1 MKINILIDKILSR
14 DEVEIKVCPENVN
27 LGHDLEIYIRQISK
41 ITVINTRNNSKIKVN
56 INDILEFQSEGNMC
70 CVKMKSKE
78 LYLINKRLKEIEGLN
93 YKNFVKINNQT
104 IINLNE
110 IKEFSSASNARLE
123 VILSDG
129 SFHFVNRH
137 YVKIIKERLL
147 WLNNLNHLFF
157 KYFH

>member
-1 MKINILIDKILSR
+1 MKINILIDKILGR

-27 LGHDLEIYIRQISK
+27 LGHDLESYIRQISK
-41 ITVINTRNNSKIKVN
+41 LTVINTKNDSKIKVN
-56 INDILEFQSEGNMC
+56 INDILKFQSEGNMC
-70 CVKMKSKE
+70 CVEMKSKE
-78 LYLINKRLKEIEGLN
+78 LYLINKRLKEVEGLN

-110 IKEFSSASNARLE
+110 VKEFSSAPNARLE

-147 WLNNLNHLFF
+147 
-157 KYFH
+157 

>member
-1 MKINILIDKILSR
+1 MKINILIDKILGR

-27 LGHDLEIYIRQISK
+27 LGHDLESYIRQISK
-41 ITVINTRNNSKIKVN
+41 LTVINTKNDSKIKVN
-56 INDILEFQSEGNMC
+56 INNILKFQSEGNMC
-70 CVKMKSKE
+70 CVEMKSKE
-78 LYLINKRLKEIEGLN
+78 LYLINKRLKEIESLN

-110 IKEFSSASNARLE
+110 VKEFSSAPNARLE

-147 WLNNLNHLFF
+147 
-157 KYFH
+157 

>member
-1 MKINILIDKILSR
+1 MKINILIDKILGR

-27 LGHDLEIYIRQISK
+27 LGHDLENYIRQISK
-41 ITVINTRNNSKIKVN
+41 LTVINTKNDRKIKVN
-56 INDILEFQSEGNMC
+56 INDILKFQSEGNMC

-78 LYLINKRLKEIEGLN
+78 LYLINKRLKEIDSLN

-110 IKEFSSASNARLE
+110 VKEFSSAPNARLE

-147 WLNNLNHLFF
+147 
-157 KYFH
+157 

>member
-1 MKINILIDKILSR
+1 MKINILIDKILGR

-27 LGHDLEIYIRQISK
+27 LGHDLENYIRQIPK
-41 ITVINTRNNSKIKVN
+41 ITVINTKNDSKIKVN
-56 INDILEFQSEGNMC
+56 LNDILKFQSEGNMC
-70 CVKMKSKE
+70 CVEMKSKE
-78 LYLINKRLKEIEGLN
+78 LYLINKRLKEIESLN

-110 IKEFSSASNARLE
+110 VKEFSSAPNARLE

-147 WLNNLNHLFF
+147 
-157 KYFH
+157 

>member
-1 MKINILIDKILSR
+1 MKINILIDKILGR

-27 LGHDLEIYIRQISK
+27 LGHELESYIRQISK
-41 ITVINTRNNSKIKVN
+41 ITVINTKNDSNIKVN
-56 INDILEFQSEGNMC
+56 INDILKFQSEGNMC
-70 CVKMKSKE
+70 CVEMKSKE

-93 YKNFVKINNQT
+93 YKSFVKINNQT

-110 IKEFSSASNARLE
+110 VKEFSSAPNARLE

-147 WLNNLNHLFF
+147 
-157 KYFH
+157 

>member
-1 MKINILIDKILSR
+1 MKINILIDKILGR

-27 LGHDLEIYIRQISK
+27 LGHELESYIRQISK
-41 ITVINTRNNSKIKVN
+41 ITVINTKNDSNIKVN
-56 INDILEFQSEGNMC
+56 INDILKFQSEGNMC
-70 CVKMKSKE
+70 CVEMKSKE
-78 LYLINKRLKEIEGLN
+78 LYLINKRLKEVEGLN

-110 IKEFSSASNARLE
+110 VKEFSSAPNARLE

-147 WLNNLNHLFF
+147 
-157 KYFH
+157 

>member
-1 MKINILIDKILSR
+1 MKINILIDKILGR

-27 LGHDLEIYIRQISK
+27 LGHDLENYIRQISK
-41 ITVINTRNNSKIKVN
+41 LTVINTKNDSKIKVN
-56 INDILEFQSEGNMC
+56 INDILKFQSEGNMC

-78 LYLINKRLKEIEGLN
+78 LYLINKRLKEIDSLN

-110 IKEFSSASNARLE
+110 VKEFSSAPNARLE

-147 WLNNLNHLFF
+147 
-157 KYFH
+157 

>member
-1 MKINILIDKILSR
+1 MKINILIDKILGR

-27 LGHDLEIYIRQISK
+27 LGHELESYIRQISK
-41 ITVINTRNNSKIKVN
+41 ITVINTKNNSKTKVN

-78 LYLINKRLKEIEGLN
+78 LYLINKRLKEIESLN
-93 YKNFVKINNQT
+93 YKSFVKINNQT
-104 IINLNE
+104 IVNLNE
-110 IKEFSSASNARLE
+110 VKEFSSAPNARLE

-147 WLNNLNHLFF
+147 
-157 KYFH
+157 

>member
-1 MKINILIDKILSR
+1 MKINILIDKILGR

-27 LGHDLEIYIRQISK
+27 LGHELESYIRQISK
-41 ITVINTRNNSKIKVN
+41 ITVINTKNDSNIKVN
-56 INDILEFQSEGNMC
+56 INDILKFQSEGNMC
-70 CVKMKSKE
+70 CVEMKSKE

-93 YKNFVKINNQT
+93 HKNFVKINNQT

-110 IKEFSSASNARLE
+110 VKEFSSAPNARLE

-147 WLNNLNHLFF
+147 
-157 KYFH
+157 

>member
-1 MKINILIDKILSR
+1 MKINILIDKILGI

-27 LGHDLEIYIRQISK
+27 LGHELESYIRQISK
-41 ITVINTRNNSKIKVN
+41 ITVINTKNDSNIKVN
-56 INDILEFQSEGNMC
+56 INDILKFQSEGNMC
-70 CVKMKSKE
+70 CVEMKSKE

-93 YKNFVKINNQT
+93 YKSFVKINNQT

-110 IKEFSSASNARLE
+110 VKEFSSAPNARLE

-147 WLNNLNHLFF
+147 
-157 KYFH
+157 

>member
-1 MKINILIDKILSR
+1 MKINILIDKILGR

-27 LGHDLEIYIRQISK
+27 LGHELESYIRQISK
-41 ITVINTRNNSKIKVN
+41 ITVINTKNDSNIKVN
-56 INDILEFQSEGNMC
+56 INDILKFQSEGNMC
-70 CVKMKSKE
+70 CVEMKSKE

-110 IKEFSSASNARLE
+110 VKEFSSAPNARLE

-147 WLNNLNHLFF
+147 
-157 KYFH
+157 

>member
-1 MKINILIDKILSR
+1 MKINILIDKILGR

-27 LGHDLEIYIRQISK
+27 LGHELESYIRQISK
-41 ITVINTRNNSKIKVN
+41 LTVINTKNDSKIKVN
-56 INDILEFQSEGNMC
+56 INDILKFQSEGNMC
-70 CVKMKSKE
+70 CVEMKSKE

-93 YKNFVKINNQT
+93 YKSFVKINNQT

-110 IKEFSSASNARLE
+110 VKEFSSAPNARLE

-147 WLNNLNHLFF
+147 
-157 KYFH
+157 

>member
-1 MKINILIDKILSR
+1 MKINILIDKILGR

-27 LGHDLEIYIRQISK
+27 LGHELESYIRQISK
-41 ITVINTRNNSKIKVN
+41 ITVINTKNDSNIKVN
-56 INDILEFQSEGNMC
+56 INDILKFQSEGNMC
-70 CVKMKSKE
+70 CVEMKSKE

-93 YKNFVKINNQT
+93 YKSFVKINNQT

-110 IKEFSSASNARLE
+110 VKEFSSAPNARLK

-147 WLNNLNHLFF
+147 
-157 KYFH
+157 

>member
-1 MKINILIDKILSR
+1 MKINILIDKILGR

-27 LGHDLEIYIRQISK
+27 LGHDLENYIRQISK
-41 ITVINTRNNSKIKVN
+41 ITVINTKNDSNIKVN
-56 INDILEFQSEGNMC
+56 LNDILKFQSEGNMC
-70 CVKMKSKE
+70 CVEMKSKE
-78 LYLINKRLKEIEGLN
+78 LYLINKRLKEIEYLN
-93 YKNFVKINNQT
+93 YKSFVKINNQT

-110 IKEFSSASNARLE
+110 VKEFSSAPNARLE

-147 WLNNLNHLFF
+147 
-157 KYFH
+157 

>member
-27 LGHDLEIYIRQISK
+27 LGHDLESYIRQISK
-41 ITVINTRNNSKIKVN
+41 ITVINTKNDSKIKVN
-56 INDILEFQSEGNMC
+56 INDILKFQSEGNMC
-70 CVKMKSKE
+70 CVEMKSKE
-78 LYLINKRLKEIEGLN
+78 LYLINKRLKEIESLN

-110 IKEFSSASNARLE
+110 VKEFSSATNARLE

-147 WLNNLNHLFF
+147 
-157 KYFH
+157 

>member
-1 MKINILIDKILSR
+1 MKINILIDKSLGR

-27 LGHDLEIYIRQISK
+27 LGHELESYIRQISK
-41 ITVINTRNNSKIKVN
+41 IAVINTKNDSNIKVN
-56 INDILEFQSEGNMC
+56 INDILKFQSEGNMC
-70 CVKMKSKE
+70 CVEMKSKE

-93 YKNFVKINNQT
+93 YKSFVKINNQT

-110 IKEFSSASNARLE
+110 VKEFSSAPNARLE

-147 WLNNLNHLFF
+147 
-157 KYFH
+157 

>member
-1 MKINILIDKILSR
+1 MKINILIDKILGR

-27 LGHDLEIYIRQISK
+27 LGHELESYIRQISK
-41 ITVINTRNNSKIKVN
+41 LTVINTKNDSKIKVN
-56 INDILEFQSEGNMC
+56 INDILKFQSEGNMC
-70 CVKMKSKE
+70 CVEMKSKE
-78 LYLINKRLKEIEGLN
+78 LYLINKRLKEVEGLN

-110 IKEFSSASNARLE
+110 VKEFSSAPNARLE

-147 WLNNLNHLFF
+147 
-157 KYFH
+157 

>member
-1 MKINILIDKILSR
+1 MKINILIDKILGR

-27 LGHDLEIYIRQISK
+27 LGHDLENYIRQISK
-41 ITVINTRNNSKIKVN
+41 LTVINTKNDSKIKVN
-56 INDILEFQSEGNMC
+56 INDILKFQSEGNMC

-78 LYLINKRLKEIEGLN
+78 LYLINKRLKEIESLN

-110 IKEFSSASNARLE
+110 VKEFSSAPNARLE

-147 WLNNLNHLFF
+147 
-157 KYFH
+157 

>member
-1 MKINILIDKILSR
+1 MKINILIDKILGR

-27 LGHDLEIYIRQISK
+27 LGHELESYIRQISK
-41 ITVINTRNNSKIKVN
+41 ITVINTKNDSNIKVN
-56 INDILEFQSEGNMC
+56 INDILKFQSEGNMC
-70 CVKMKSKE
+70 CVEMKSKE

-93 YKNFVKINNQT
+93 YKSFVKINNQT

-110 IKEFSSASNARLE
+110 VKEFSSAPNARLE
-123 VILSDG
+123 VILSNG

-147 WLNNLNHLFF
+147 
-157 KYFH
+157 